1 MTSMRDRIQQLTHE
15 AVESAISDGQ
25 ITVAAFPAIVVERPR
40 DKSFGDWSAN
50 TAMILAKQ
58 AKKNPQ
64 EIAEILV
71 SYLGKNTDILSS
83 VEVVRPG
90 FINFRLASGYLTG
103 AVPEIIDLADD
114 FGKSKAGAGER
125 VQIEFVSA
133 NPTGPL
139 HVGHGRWAA
148 VGDALASVMAAAG
161 YKVEREFYVNDFGNQ
176 MALFGVSV
184 SARYAQLFGVD
195 EALPKEGYHGAYV
208 TEIAQEIADN
218 EGDKYLKMPADERRD
233 LFRRHAEEQVIEHI
247 KKVLGSFGVSFDV
260 WFSERSLHETGV
272 IDKVIERLRNS
283 GHVYDLDGAVWLRT
297 TDFGDDKDRVIIREN
312 GQLTYFAADIAYHED
327 KFERGFD
334 RVINI
339 WGADHHG
346 YVARMKAAVEAMG
359 IAPDRLELIIGQ
371 LVNLFRDGEPL
382 RMSKRTGEMVTF
394 EELLDEVGPDVA
406 RYLFLTRSTD
416 SAVDFD
422 IELAKRQSQDNPVY
436 YVQYAHARIASIIRK
451 AADQG
456 VPLPAAGQADMA
468 LLGEEAEL
476 ELIKQLLSLKET
488 IEDAALLRAP
498 YRLTK
503 YAEETAAA
511 FHSFYV
517 QCRVISDNEDLT
529 KARLALCQAAK
540 IVLKNTL
547 ALVGVSAPESM

>member
-1 MTSMRDRIQQLTHE
+1 MTSMRDRIQELTRE
-15 AVESAISDGQ
+15 AVESAIADGQ
-25 ITVAAFPAIVVERPR
+25 ITAAEFPAIVVERPR
-40 DKSFGDWSAN
+40 DRSFGDWSAN

-64 EIAEILV
+64 DIAEILA

-90 FINFRLASGYLTG
+90 FINFRLASEYLTG
-103 AVPEIIDLADD
+103 AVPQIIELADN
-114 FGKSKAGAGER
+114 FGRSKVGAGER

-148 VGDALASVMAAAG
+148 VGDALANVMAAAG

-176 MALFGVSV
+176 MTLFGVSV
-184 SARYAQLFGVD
+184 STRYAQLFGVD
-195 EALPKEGYHGAYV
+195 EALPEEGYHGAYV
-208 TEIAQEIADN
+208 TEIAQEIKDN
-218 EGDKYLKMPADERRD
+218 EGDKYLSMPVGERRE

-247 KKVLGSFGVSFDV
+247 KKVLGSFGVTFDV

-283 GHVYDLDGAVWLRT
+283 GHVYDQDGAVWLRT

-327 KFERGFD
+327 KFDRGFD

-359 IAPDRLELIIGQ
+359 IAPERLELIIGQ

-456 VPLPAAGQADMA
+456 IAVPAAGAADTG

-476 ELIKQLLSLKET
+476 ELIKQLLSLQET
-488 IEDAALLRAP
+488 VEDAALLRAP

-529 KARLALCQAAK
+529 KARLALCQAAR